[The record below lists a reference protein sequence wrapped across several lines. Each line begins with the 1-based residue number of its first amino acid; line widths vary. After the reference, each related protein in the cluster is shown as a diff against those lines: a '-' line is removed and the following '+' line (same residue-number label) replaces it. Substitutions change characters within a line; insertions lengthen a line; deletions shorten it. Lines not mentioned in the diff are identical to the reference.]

1 MKLSQNAKDMVLLE
15 LDGVGLLLGEVRYNR
30 QTETASFALEKAG
43 FFDLY
48 LPCTVVYDQQR
59 GPLVHPHILAALTT
73 SSLRIQRNRVS
84 CFILE
89 PDINPAVIEQYNA
102 IKAALT
108 PRSEP
113 GGVKGTGQGDE
124 TTENKK
130 PAKKRV
136 INLRAMKDLSK
147 DLDKT

>member
-1 MKLSQNAKDMVLLE
+1 MKLSQNAKDIVLIE

-30 QTETASFALEKAG
+30 QTETASFALEKAS

-59 GPLVHPHILAALTT
+59 GPLVHPHILSTFTT

-84 CFILE
+84 FFILE
-89 PDINPAVIEQYNA
+89 PDINPVLVEQYNS
-102 IKAALT
+102 IKATLK
-108 PRSEP
+108 PRTEP
-113 GGVKGTGQGDE
+113 GQGEIAAQDKRPSE
-124 TTENKK
+124 KK
-130 PAKKRV
+130 KVDKKKV
-136 INLRAMKDLSK
+136 INIHALKDRSK

>member
-1 MKLSQNAKDMVLLE
+1 MKLSQNAKDMVLIE
-15 LDGVGLLLGEVRYNR
+15 LDGVGLLFGEVRYNR
-30 QTETASFALEKAG
+30 QTETASFALEKAS

-59 GPLVHPHILAALTT
+59 GPLVHPHILSALTT

-89 PDINPAVIEQYNA
+89 PDINPVLIEQYNS
-102 IKAALT
+102 IKATLT

-113 GGVKGTGQGDE
+113 GQRGASAQGE
-124 TTENKK
+124 GPPEKK
-130 PAKKRV
+130 KMGKKRV
-136 INLRAMKDLSK
+136 INITSLKDMSK